1 MHAKVTYLCFLL
13 HIQWQRL
20 MVKCTYDVTQW
31 FVLQSNDVMMVQT
44 HTLVLVL
51 DWFFGGLLGDNLEA
65 LTWG

>member
-1 MHAKVTYLCFLL
+1 
-13 HIQWQRL
+13 

-65 LTWG
+65 LTWGQRH